1 MPTDLDRHAPAPH
14 AGNQEVT
21 VRVVAD
27 GAPRRRRGAVASVV
41 STLVVG
47 AVAVAVIVAA
57 GVVTGFLDIGNP
69 FATSTVDRTGPALLR
84 ELNDLSQYT
93 AARGKF
99 QSTVDIEDDVGLLPS
114 FIAGER
120 TVYQAQGSV
129 DASVD
134 FSALAKDAI
143 SEAAD
148 GSVTVTL
155 PEPRLQRAV
164 IDERESRVVS
174 RNRGLVNRVADAF
187 SDNPHTER
195 GVVLEAQQKIHRA
208 AEHSSLVRRAERN
221 TTAMLQGL
229 LGKLGYTDVRVV
241 YARPATTT

>member
-1 MPTDLDRHAPAPH
+1 MPTDLDRHAPAQ

-27 GAPRRRRGAVASVV
+27 AGRRSRRGAVASIV

-69 FATSTVDRTGPALLR
+69 FGTTTVDRTSPALLR
-84 ELNDLSQYT
+84 QLNDLSQYT

-143 SEAAD
+143 VKGTD

-155 PEPRLQRAV
+155 PEPRLGRAV
-164 IDERESRVVS
+164 VDERESRVVS

-195 GVVLEAQQKIHRA
+195 DVVLAAQQKIHRA
-208 AEHSSLVRRAERN
+208 AEHSSLMRRAERN

-241 YARPATTT
+241 YARPAAAT

>member
-1 MPTDLDRHAPAPH
+1 MPTDLDRHAPIPA
-14 AGNQEVT
+14 NQEVT

-27 GAPRRRRGAVASVV
+27 GGPRRRRGVVASVV

-47 AVAVAVIVAA
+47 AVAVAVILAA
-57 GVVTGFLDIGNP
+57 GAVTGLLDIGNP
-69 FATSTVDRTGPALLR
+69 FGTTTVDRTTPALLR
-84 ELNDLSQYT
+84 QLNDMSQYT

-120 TVYQAQGSV
+120 NVYQAQGSV
-129 DASVD
+129 DATVD
-134 FSALAKDAI
+134 FSKLAKGAI
-143 SEAAD
+143 VKGAD

-155 PEPRLQRAV
+155 REPQLGRAV
-164 IDERESRVVS
+164 IDERERKIASQ
-174 RNRGLVNRVADAF
+174 NRGLVNRIADAF
-187 SDNPHTER
+187 SDNPHTEKR
-195 GVVLEAQQKIHRA
+195 VVLIAQQKIHSA
-208 AEHSSLVRRAERN
+208 AEHSSLVHRAEHN

-241 YARPATTT
+241 YARPAATT

>member
-1 MPTDLDRHAPAPH
+1 MPTDLEERAVAPP
-14 AGNQEVT
+14 NQEVT
-21 VRVVAD
+21 VRVV
-27 GAPRRRRGAVASVV
+27 GGGRSRRGAVASVV

-47 AVAVAVIVAA
+47 AVAVTVIVAA
-57 GVVTGFLDIGNP
+57 GVVTGLLDIGNP
-69 FATSTVDRTGPALLR
+69 FATTTVDRTSPALLR
-84 ELNDLSQYT
+84 QLNDLSQYT
-93 AARGKF
+93 AARGQF

-129 DASVD
+129 DASID

-143 SEAAD
+143 AKNAD

-155 PEPRLQRAV
+155 PEPRLGHTV
-164 IDERESRVVS
+164 VNERESRVVS
-174 RNRGLVNRVADAF
+174 HNRGLVNRVADAF
-187 SDNPHTER
+187 SDNPATER
-195 GVVLEAQQKIHRA
+195 RFVIAAQQKIHRA
-208 AEHSSLVRRAERN
+208 AEHSGLLRRAERN

-241 YARPATTT
+241 YARPVAAT

>member
-1 MPTDLDRHAPAPH
+1 MPTGLDQHAPPQPA
-14 AGNQEVT
+14 NQEVT

-27 GAPRRRRGAVASVV
+27 AGPRRRRGVVASVV

-47 AVAVAVIVAA
+47 AVAVAVILAA
-57 GVVTGFLDIGNP
+57 GAVTGLLDIGNP
-69 FATSTVDRTGPALLR
+69 FGTTTVDRTTPALLR
-84 ELNDLSQYT
+84 QLNDLSQYT

-120 TVYQAQGSV
+120 TVYEAQGSV

-143 SEAAD
+143 QKNAD

-155 PEPRLQRAV
+155 PEPRLGSAV
-164 IDERESRVVS
+164 VDERTSKMVS
-174 RNRGLVNRVADAF
+174 QNRGLVNRIADAF

-195 GVVLEAQQKIHRA
+195 RVVLIAQQKIHNA
-208 AEHSSLVRRAERN
+208 AEHSSLLRRAERN
-221 TTAMLQGL
+221 TTAMLQGM
-229 LGKLGYTDVRVV
+229 LGKLGYTDIRVV
-241 YARPATTT
+241 YARPAATT

>member
-1 MPTDLDRHAPAPH
+1 MPTDLDRAVSAPPSP
-14 AGNQEVT
+14 EVT

-27 GAPRRRRGAVASVV
+27 GGAPRRRRGVFASLV

-47 AVAVAVIVAA
+47 AVAVAVILAA
-57 GVVTGFLDIGNP
+57 GAVTGLLDIGNP
-69 FATSTVDRTGPALLR
+69 FGTTTVDRTSPALLR
-84 ELNDLSQYT
+84 QLNDMSRYT

-120 TVYQAQGSV
+120 TVYEAQGSV

-134 FSALAKDAI
+134 FSALTKNAI
-143 SEAAD
+143 QKNAD

-155 PEPRLQRAV
+155 PEPELGRAV
-164 IDERESRVVS
+164 VDERASKMVS
-174 RNRGLVNRVADAF
+174 QNRGLVNRIADAF

-195 GVVLEAQQKIHRA
+195 RVVLVAQQKIHRA
-208 AEHSSLVRRAERN
+208 AAHSSLVRRAERN
-221 TTAMLQGL
+221 TTAMLQGF
-229 LGKLGYTDVRVV
+229 LGRLGYTDVRVA
-241 YARPATTT
+241 YARPAATT

>member
-1 MPTDLDRHAPAPH
+1 MPTDLDQRAPAP
-14 AGNQEVT
+14 ANQEVT

-27 GAPRRRRGAVASVV
+27 GGPRRRRGVVASVV

-47 AVAVAVIVAA
+47 AVAVAVILAA
-57 GVVTGFLDIGNP
+57 GAVTGLLDIGNP
-69 FATSTVDRTGPALLR
+69 FGTTTVDRTTPALLR
-84 ELNDLSQYT
+84 QLNDMSRYT

-134 FSALAKDAI
+134 FSKLGKDAI
-143 SEAAD
+143 QKNAD

-155 PEPRLQRAV
+155 PEPNLGRTV
-164 IDERESRVVS
+164 VDERASKVVS
-174 RNRGLVNRVADAF
+174 QNRGLVNRIADAF
-187 SDNPHTER
+187 SANPHTEKR
-195 GVVLEAQQKIHRA
+195 VVLIAQQKIHRA
-208 AEHSSLVRRAERN
+208 AEHSSLMHRAERN

-241 YARPATTT
+241 YARPAATT

>member
-1 MPTDLDRHAPAPH
+1 MPTDLDRHAPAPQ

-27 GAPRRRRGAVASVV
+27 AGRRSRRGAVASVV

-69 FATSTVDRTGPALLR
+69 FGTTTVDRTSPALLR
-84 ELNDLSQYT
+84 QLNDLSQYT

-129 DASVD
+129 DASID

-143 SEAAD
+143 RKNAD

-155 PEPRLQRAV
+155 PEPRLGRAV
-164 IDERESRVVS
+164 VDERESNVVS
-174 RNRGLVNRVADAF
+174 RNRGLVNRIADAF

-195 GVVLEAQQKIHRA
+195 RVVLEAQQKIHRA
-208 AEHSSLVRRAERN
+208 AEHSSLLGRAKRN
-221 TTAMLQGL
+221 TTAMLQGF
-229 LGKLGYTDVRVV
+229 LGKLGYADVRVV
-241 YARPATTT
+241 YATPVAAT